1 MLSKLRV
8 QSTAA
13 KAEATTTVTNTYKQ
27 QLGSLTINKVLGER
41 MNMLMK
47 VDSRGYSTEKP
58 EPNWISASVQVK
70 PDVVK
75 LEQELLNAIQ
85 VTNP

>member
-1 MLSKLRV
+1 MDDIVDNV
-8 QSTAA
+8 Q
-13 KAEATTTVTNTYKQ
+13 KANGGK
-27 QLGSLTINKVLGER
+27 INKVLGER

-75 LEQELLNAIQ
+75 LEQELLNGIQ

>member
-1 MLSKLRV
+1 MLHGLKPNMDDIVDNV
-8 QSTAA
+8 Q
-13 KAEATTTVTNTYKQ
+13 KANGGK
-27 QLGSLTINKVLGER
+27 INKVLGER
-41 MNMLMK
+41 LNKLMHT
-47 VDSRGYSTEKP
+47 DPRGIVAEEKK
-58 EPNWISASVQVK
+58 PNWLSASVQVK